1 MFTVHPI
8 VGTVFYL
15 KTSCLLELSIGV
27 LWGHVEFRPAGQ
39 GRMIKWQL
47 NRLVTL
53 HYTVDLMMMKV
64 TGVGEYRQ
72 RMIASRV
79 MFLQMLLLQV

>member
-1 MFTVHPI
+1 
-8 VGTVFYL
+8 
-15 KTSCLLELSIGV
+15 
-27 LWGHVEFRPAGQ
+27 VEFRPAGQ

-47 NRLVTL
+47 NRFVPL

-64 TGVGEYRQ
+64 TGMGEYRQ